1 MTKLS
6 IALKKHHRLVSALAL
21 VLAVAAIFW
30 VVNSPAVVGAAAAER
45 VLPIYSVKRQDKTI
59 AISFD
64 AAWGHEDT
72 QTLIDILNK
81 YGVKATFFVVG
92 AWVDK
97 YPESVKAIAD
107 AGDEVMN
114 HSDDHAHFS
123 KLSTEDIT
131 ANINAANDKIE
142 AVTGVRPALFRCPY
156 GEYDDHV
163 ITAVKS
169 MGMTAIQWSVDSLDW
184 QGISAQKITER
195 VLKNVQP
202 GSIVLFHN
210 AAEHTPEAL
219 PGILEAL
226 QKAGYNIVPISQLIV
241 SGDYTIDSTGCQCPV
256 SCVSPSPAA
265 SPAVSPT
272 PTAACSKTPKA

>member
-64 AAWGHEDT
+64 AAWGNEDT

-131 ANINAANDKIE
+131 ANINAANDKIT

-256 SCVSPSPAA
+256 TCASPSPAV

-272 PTAACSKTPKA
+272 PTPACSKTPKA